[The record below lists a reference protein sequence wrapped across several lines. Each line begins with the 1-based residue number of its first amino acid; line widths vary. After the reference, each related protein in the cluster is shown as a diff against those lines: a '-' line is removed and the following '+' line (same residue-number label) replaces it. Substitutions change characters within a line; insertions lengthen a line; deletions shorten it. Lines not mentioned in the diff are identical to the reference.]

1 VTGAF
6 LTAFFFAS
14 NAVCARRA
22 ALHYGGTTGNF
33 LRLLL
38 AVALLAAWAHAA
50 GQGVGGGAFG
60 WFLVSGAV
68 GFGLGGLT
76 MFHALPLLGSN
87 LSMLIVQCGSA
98 VAASLIEWLW
108 LGTRLST
115 AQAGFAALT
124 LAGVVVA
131 LIGPMDPIR
140 PIGPIQSPTARPP
153 RYTLGVALAVVSAC
167 AQGGGAVISRN
178 AFGLLHAHGF
188 FMDGATSAYQRA
200 LGGLAVGTLALLV
213 MRWWPGAEP
222 TIPEATV
229 FAPAQKLP
237 PWAWVVLN
245 TLLGPVLGV
254 TCYQWAL
261 RSNPA
266 GVVLPI
272 VATAPLPTVPIAW
285 VLERSRTT
293 PRFWIGAVLAV
304 LGVAGRAVVK

>member
-6 LTAFFFAS
+6 LTALFFAG

-50 GQGVGGGAFG
+50 GQGVGGGALA
-60 WFLVSGAV
+60 WFLLSGAV

-76 MFHALPLLGSN
+76 MFHALPLIGSN

-98 VAASLIEWLW
+98 VAAALIEWLW
-108 LGTRLST
+108 LGSRLSA

-131 LIGPMDPIR
+131 LIGPMGPIR
-140 PIGPIQSPTARPP
+140 PIGPIPQRRHA
-153 RYTLGVALAVVSAC
+153 LGFSLAVVSAC
-167 AQGGGAVISRN
+167 AQGGGAVISRK
-178 AFGLLHAHGF
+178 AFGVLHARGF
-188 FMDGATSAYQRA
+188 VMDGATSAYQRA

-213 MRWWPGAEP
+213 VRWWPGAEP
-222 TIPEATV
+222 ANSDATV
-229 FAPAQKLP
+229 AVPAQKLP
-237 PWAWVVLN
+237 PWVWVMLN

-261 RSNPA
+261 RSNAA

-272 VATAPLPTVPIAW
+272 VATAPLLTVPISW
-285 VLERSRTT
+285 ILERSRPT
-293 PRFWIGAVLAV
+293 PRFWIGAGLAV
-304 LGVAGRAVVK
+304 LGAAKLAVVK

>member
-6 LTAFFFAS
+6 LTALFFAS

-50 GQGVGGGAFG
+50 GQGVGGGAFA
-60 WFLVSGAV
+60 WFFVSGAV

-98 VAASLIEWLW
+98 VAAVLIEWLW
-108 LGTRLST
+108 LGSRLSP
-115 AQAGFAALT
+115 AQTGFAALT

-131 LIGPMDPIR
+131 LIGPMGPIR
-140 PIGPIQSPTARPP
+140 PIGPIKAPSTHPP
-153 RYTLGVALAVVSAC
+153 RYLLGLALAIISAC
-167 AQGGGAVISRN
+167 AQGGGAVISRK
-178 AFGLLHAHGF
+178 AFGLLHARGF

-213 MRWWPGAEP
+213 VRWWPGSEP
-222 TIPEATV
+222 TNPEATV
-229 FAPAQKLP
+229 SAPAQKLP

-261 RSNPA
+261 RSNAA
-266 GVVLPI
+266 GIVLPI
-272 VATAPLPTVPIAW
+272 VATAPLLTVPIAW
-285 VLERSRTT
+285 ALERSRPT
-293 PRFWIGAVLAV
+293 PRFWIGAALAV
-304 LGVAGRAVVK
+304 LGAARLAVVK